1 MKQIL
6 LVEDDITFSIMLK
19 TWLSKRNFAIDHVST
34 ISDAKK
40 RMEGG
45 PYDIILS
52 DLRLPDED
60 GIALLKWM
68 KSRDFEAPFIMM
80 TSYAEVQIAVQSMKL
95 GAFDFIAKP
104 INPEELLKKINE
116 ALNQEAKPNGT
127 SSNNKNVKLD
137 YIEGTCEAAQK
148 LQEYVRLVAPTAMS
162 ILIVGESGTGKEYI
176 ARLIH
181 QKSDRG
187 NAPFV
192 AVDCGAIPTELAASE
207 FFGCKKGSVANAV
220 TDKQGHFMEANGGTL
235 FLDEIANLPYEIQVQ
250 LLRVLQDKKI
260 KPVGSND
267 EFSVDVRIIA
277 VSNENIPHLL
287 DTHHFREDLYHRINE
302 FSIRVPN
309 LRERKEDIMLFA
321 DHFLNDANE
330 ELGKEVI
337 GFDKEC
343 MDMFRK
349 YAWPG
354 NLRELKNVV
363 KRATLL
369 AKEDFITTDLLP
381 AELKVENEFSD
392 ALESSALRDHDY
404 EKKKIIKVLK
414 ECNHNK
420 SQAALKLQIDRKT
433 LYNKMKQYGIFE

>member
-1 MKQIL
+1 M
-6 LVEDDITFSIMLK
+6 
-19 TWLSKRNFAIDHVST
+19 
-34 ISDAKK
+34 
-40 RMEGG
+40 
-45 PYDIILS
+45 
-52 DLRLPDED
+52 
-60 GIALLKWM
+60 
-68 KSRDFEAPFIMM
+68 
-80 TSYAEVQIAVQSMKL
+80 
-95 GAFDFIAKP
+95 
-104 INPEELLKKINE
+104 
-116 ALNQEAKPNGT
+116 
-127 SSNNKNVKLD
+127 
-137 YIEGTCEAAQK
+137 
-148 LQEYVRLVAPTAMS
+148 RLVAPTAMS

-369 AKEDFITTDLLP
+369 AKEDFITADLLP